1 MEELSHSAL
10 HSLTILQL
18 ERETLHLRRPPSQI
32 THSVLPRYL
41 RVGDLDLQSLD
52 LLGQSGSL
60 SIIQLDAVSIKMTN
74 VEELSS
80 EVNDWLSFVECGGR
94 NINVEGHLPVTGT
107 NRLVKPKPDLS
118 ASSQRMIVVGWW
130 REK

>member
-32 THSVLPRYL
+32 THPVLPRYL
-41 RVGDLDLQSLD
+41 RVSDLDLQSLD

-74 VEELSS
+74 IKKLGS
-80 EVNDWLSFVECGGR
+80 EVNDRLSFVECGGR
-94 NINVEGHLPVTGT
+94 HVNVESHLPVTGT
-107 NRLVKPKPDLS
+107 N
-118 ASSQRMIVVGWW
+118 
-130 REK
+130 